1 MIIHVMI
8 MTYNIWM
15 SVKEKCL
22 KHVFNTGTGS
32 DDTSIMF
39 SCTSTSSDDTS
50 IMFSCIMV

>member
-1 MIIHVMI
+1 MIIHIMI

-15 SVKEKCL
+15 SAKENWL

-32 DDTSIMF
+32 DDTGNMF
-39 SCTSTSSDDTS
+39 SYIGTGSDDTF